1 MNPLI
6 ELDELCSLFPEPNDK
21 PLFSAAEHVA
31 REAVPQPYRD
41 MLVHEHHMTVTMERF
56 HRCSVDVEVIDSKFV
71 GDLYCRE
78 ILLRK
83 QASGQ
88 VVQFG
93 IVRFNFA
100 YVNDEVR
107 GEIETGTIPLGRVL
121 IQHNVLRHIDLG
133 AIVRFKA
140 AEGLSHYLQ
149 MAVGEITYGRMATIF
164 CNGAPAVDLLEISS
178 LLGKAS

>member
-6 ELDELCSLFPEPNDK
+6 ELQELCALFPESDGQ
-21 PLFSAAEHVA
+21 PLYAAAEHVA
-31 REAVPQPYRD
+31 RESIPPPYRD

-56 HRCSVDVEVIDSKFV
+56 HNCAVDVEVIDSKYV
-71 GDLYCRE
+71 GDLYCRK

-83 QASGQ
+83 HAQDQ

-100 YVNDEVR
+100 YVTPCVR
-107 GEIETGTIPLGRVL
+107 REIEAGQIPLGRVL

-133 AIVRFKA
+133 AVVKFEA
-140 AEGLSHYLQ
+140 GPGLSRYLQ
-149 MAVGEITYGRMATIF
+149 MPEGETTFGRMATIF
-164 CNGAPAVDLLEISS
+164 CNGAPAVDLLEISAP
-178 LLGKAS
+178 LA